1 MTISK
6 KTLCHYADC
15 HVLFF
20 VTLSLP
26 VMLSVVMLIV
36 IMLSVVAGGGNV
48 VTEYKRTGL
57 LIRRANDRLESC
69 ITLVF
74 DCLTKIWG

>member
-6 KTLCHYADC
+6 KTQCHYADC

-26 VMLSVVMLIV
+26 VMLSVVMLIAYILNAVMLIV
-36 IMLSVVAGGGNV
+36 IMLSIVAGGGNV
-48 VTEYKRTGL
+48 VTEYKRTSL
-57 LIRRANDRLESC
+57 L
-69 ITLVF
+69 
-74 DCLTKIWG
+74 